1 MVRNEAKFLPIRSVR
16 VAKHWQTVPD
26 TESDGCQTIRPS
38 DVVRVTTADGRQWVL
53 PNMRMV
59 TSDDGLSRPMQKYD
73 VAAMLERV
81 RRRGVICPAFWLEQ
95 IQAETLSRVRG
106 G

>member
-1 MVRNEAKFLPIRSVR
+1 MVRNEAKFLPIQSVR
-16 VAKHWQTVPD
+16 VVRHGQTVPYI
-26 TESDGCQTIRPS
+26 ESNGCQTIRLS
-38 DVVRVTTADGRQWVL
+38 DVVRVTTVDGRQWVL

-59 TSDDGLSRPMQKYD
+59 TSDDSLSRPMQTYD

-81 RRRGVICPAFWLEQ
+81 RRRGVICPTFWVEQ
-95 IQAETLSRVRG
+95 MQAETLSRAEG